1 MNIEIKST
9 GQLEQMVAEARK
21 AEQTSK
27 AALLRDGRAMFAPD
41 EHARRVAAI
50 EALRRQAVAAVT
62 SEAQRRVS
70 EIETELVPTDVDPL
84 TTLTTDDL
92 AKASA
97 LAAFIREDVAAGQAA
112 FLPKLRGIVRNGDK
126 PTRVVWYRYL
136 SSLDTAARR
145 GWSGEVLDLVK
156 ELEAI
161 VRPPD
166 RRQDALRERQ
176 SELSK
181 VVMGE
186 AATNFLQT
194 KYGARL

>member
-9 GQLEQMVAEARK
+9 GQLEQMIAEARK
-21 AEQTSK
+21 AEQASK
-27 AALLRDGRAMFAPD
+27 AALLRDGRAMYAD
-41 EHARRVAAI
+41 DVHAERVTAI
-50 EALRRQAVAAVT
+50 ETERRQAVGAVT
-62 SEAQRRVS
+62 AEVQRRVS
-70 EIETELVPTDVDPL
+70 EIEVELLPSAVDPL
-84 TTLTTDDL
+84 TTLAADDL

-97 LAAFIREDVAAGQAA
+97 LSAFVKEDIAAGQAA
-112 FLPKLRGIVRNGDK
+112 FLPKLRGVVLSGDK
-126 PTRVVWYRYL
+126 PTRAVWHRYL

-166 RRQDALRERQ
+166 RRQEALRERQ

-186 AATNFLQT
+186 MATNFLQT